1 MKQQENKRMKLGL
14 FTDPH
19 YSHQERT
26 CTTRRPSLSYG
37 KVREAMEAMAGCD
50 LVLCLGDLINDC
62 GDPAENRER
71 LAEMAALLHSF
82 SMPVYCLP
90 GNHDYEA
97 FTMAQFRQITDCLAP
112 PAVLRLCGRTLLFPS
127 ASFRQDGTPYDGH
140 PIDWTDSFIPPT
152 EMDLLRRTL
161 AEPETN
167 EAFVFLHQNLD
178 PDVESHHIIR
188 NAAEVRALLASSG
201 KVKAVFQGHYHPGH
215 ENEIDGIRYHT
226 LPAMCEGEENRFVI
240 TTL

>member
-1 MKQQENKRMKLGL
+1 MKLGL

-19 YSHQERT
+19 YSRQELT
-26 CTTRRPSLSYG
+26 CSTRRPVLSYG

-62 GDPAENRER
+62 GNSAENRKL

-97 FTMAQFRQITDCLAP
+97 FTLTEFQQITDCLAP
-112 PAVLRLCGRTLLFPS
+112 PSVLRFCGKTLLFPN
-127 ASFRQDGTPYDGH
+127 ASYREDGTPYDGN
-140 PIDWTDSFIPPT
+140 PVDWTDSCIPSP
-152 EMDLLRRTL
+152 ELDLLCRTL
-161 AEPETN
+161 AEPETE
-167 EAFVFLHQNLD
+167 EAYVFLHQNLD
-178 PDVESHHIIR
+178 PDVEGHHIIR
-188 NAAEVRALLASSG
+188 NAPEVRALLSSSG

-226 LPAMCEGEENRFVI
+226 LPAMCEGEENRFSI
-240 TTL
+240 IEL